1 MQKKA
6 IPHIIVNDARKTL
19 SKVASSFYG
28 DPSKELK
35 VIGITGTNGK
45 TTTASL
51 IYSILKNAKVKVAQI
66 GTLGIKGE
74 KKLQSNSLTTPDAL
88 TLQKTFS
95 YLLKN
100 NFTHV
105 VMEVS
110 SHSLS
115 QNRVDNI
122 DFDIAL
128 FTNLTSDHLDYH
140 KDIESYFRA
149 KSILFEM
156 LRSDAIAIVNNSEIL
171 AKE

>member
-1 MQKKA
+1 MMLE
-6 IPHIIVNDARKTL
+6 KTL

-66 GTLGIKGE
+66 GTLGIKV
-74 KKLQSNSLTTPDAL
+74 KKIKSNSLTTPDAL

-110 SHSLS
+110 SHPLS

-140 KDIESYFRA
+140 KDIESYFKA
-149 KSILFEM
+149 KSKLFEDAT
-156 LRSDAIAIVNNSEIL
+156 LRCNCNS
-171 AKE
+171 K